1 MSFDDINDAN
11 FDKVRYQALKASA
24 GSGKTFNLAARF
36 LALVLMG
43 ARTSQIVAI
52 TFTNK
57 SAADMKEKIINS
69 FLDLSNLPE
78 LLALIS
84 EISGLNQSEILARR
98 DEMRDDFLKSNLKI
112 STFDAFFGVIL
123 RSFALNAGLN
133 ADYEIDVNEEIQR
146 FLDKKFVLQ
155 LKKLG
160 FIDFA
165 AHFLYAID
173 KKKSDLIALC
183 EQNLPEFNISVKPNF
198 EPVRA
203 KIREFNATLK
213 SLNATPNILKTF
225 DENIT
230 PNEMVKKAIFAK
242 KSLEDHRNLRKYVLQ
257 EPKLDEIFEQIREN
271 LSEYFREFDRYEL
284 GQISQI
290 SKIYRESKKSA
301 NRTLN
306 LLSFD
311 DVAQIAGEILRDE
324 NSRDLL
330 YFRLDDK
337 ITHLLIDEFQDTSA
351 RQYEILRPLIDEIV
365 AGHGTNLGSFF
376 YVGDVKQSI
385 YRFRG
390 SIKELFDF
398 TAQNRAQIAIKTLD
412 TNYRSDENLVNFI
425 NDKFANKFNNGEFAL
440 QKCGNPSQNG
450 LNSGFIEV
458 KNIELND
465 DDDER
470 AVMSES
476 VFKSVKKLLKLGINQ
491 NKIAILCRKNA
502 DIDAIK
508 SRLNLAGIQTSGEG
522 ATRLFG
528 INLVRAVLEFL
539 KFLITNE
546 RLYGENARALL
557 GLKFLPKMELK
568 LSETPLSCVKFACKM
583 LGISLGDKNILKLCE
598 IASGYSNLVDF
609 VFCDDKTPASLNENE
624 SIKVMTIHKSKGL
637 EFDHVIVCDK
647 MGGDSNK
654 GEHFLTE
661 YDLKSGQ
668 FLVMIRKQGREN
680 IDEKYRALK
689 EKKSDLDSQEALNLI
704 YVALTRAKKSLFV
717 LINPKNS
724 YFTQHFK
731 LQDETI
737 GEIKNEENSSLNLQ
751 NLRAKKEIIIAKTGQ
766 QELVLRDDKDE
777 NLGENTHA
785 INFGL
790 ALHFALE
797 MMAKFD
803 ENSLNMAMQKCK
815 NEFGQ
820 MLCESDFID
829 IKSRINMLI
838 YNEKFKQIIDGVR
851 LIKEQS
857 FKRENE
863 LRRIDLLCI
872 KDDEAIV
879 IDYKSSYKF
888 CEQHKIQVEFYKN
901 SLEKMAK
908 FKNVRAIIIYIL
920 SYKISF
926 VEI

>member
-1 MSFDDINDAN
+1 M
-11 FDKVRYQALKASA
+11 
-24 GSGKTFNLAARF
+24 
-36 LALVLMG
+36 
-43 ARTSQIVAI
+43 
-52 TFTNK
+52 
-57 SAADMKEKIINS
+57 
-69 FLDLSNLPE
+69 
-78 LLALIS
+78 
-84 EISGLNQSEILARR
+84 
-98 DEMRDDFLKSNLKI
+98 
-112 STFDAFFGVIL
+112 
-123 RSFALNAGLN
+123 
-133 ADYEIDVNEEIQR
+133 
-146 FLDKKFVLQ
+146 
-155 LKKLG
+155 
-160 FIDFA
+160 
-165 AHFLYAID
+165 
-173 KKKSDLIALC
+173 
-183 EQNLPEFNISVKPNF
+183 
-198 EPVRA
+198 
-203 KIREFNATLK
+203 
-213 SLNATPNILKTF
+213 
-225 DENIT
+225 
-230 PNEMVKKAIFAK
+230 
-242 KSLEDHRNLRKYVLQ
+242 
-257 EPKLDEIFEQIREN
+257 
-271 LSEYFREFDRYEL
+271 
-284 GQISQI
+284 
-290 SKIYRESKKSA
+290 
-301 NRTLN
+301 
-306 LLSFD
+306 
-311 DVAQIAGEILRDE
+311 
-324 NSRDLL
+324 
-330 YFRLDDK
+330 
-337 ITHLLIDEFQDTSA
+337 
-351 RQYEILRPLIDEIV
+351 
-365 AGHGTNLGSFF
+365 
-376 YVGDVKQSI
+376 
-385 YRFRG
+385 
-390 SIKELFDF
+390 
-398 TAQNRAQIAIKTLD
+398 
-412 TNYRSDENLVNFI
+412 
-425 NDKFANKFNNGEFAL
+425 
-440 QKCGNPSQNG
+440 
-450 LNSGFIEV
+450 
-458 KNIELND
+458 
-465 DDDER
+465 
-470 AVMSES
+470 
-476 VFKSVKKLLKLGINQ
+476 
-491 NKIAILCRKNA
+491 
-502 DIDAIK
+502 
-508 SRLNLAGIQTSGEG
+508 AGIQTSGEG

-609 VFCDDKTPASLNENE
+609 AFCDDKTPASLNENE

-803 ENSLNMAMQKCK
+803 ENSLNMAMQKCQ

-838 YNEKFKQIIDGVR
+838 YNEKFKQIIDGAR
-851 LIKEQS
+851 IIKEQS

-908 FKNVRAIIIYIL
+908 FKNVRALIIYIL
-920 SYKISF
+920 SDKISF

>member
-1 MSFDDINDAN
+1 MSFGINCVN

-36 LALVLMG
+36 LSLVLMG
-43 ARTSQIVAI
+43 AHTSQIIAI

-84 EISGLNQSEILARR
+84 EISGLSESEILARR

-123 RSFALNAGLN
+123 RSFALNAGLD
-133 ADYEIDVNEEIQR
+133 ADYEIDVGGEIQR
-146 FLDKKFVLQ
+146 FLDKKFVSQ

-160 FIDFA
+160 FIDFV
-165 AHFLYAID
+165 AHFLRAID
-173 KKKSDLIALC
+173 KKKSDLIMLC
-183 EQNLPEFNISVKPNF
+183 EQNLPELNISAKPNF

-203 KIREFNATLK
+203 KIREFNATP
-213 SLNATPNILKTF
+213 SILKTF

-230 PNEMVKKAIFAK
+230 PNEMVKKAIFEK
-242 KSLEDHRNLRKYVLQ
+242 KSLQEHRNLKKYVLQ
-257 EPKLDEIFEQIREN
+257 EPKLDEIFEQIRQN
-271 LSEYFREFDRYEL
+271 LSEYFTEFDRYEL

-290 SKIYRESKKSA
+290 SKIYRESKMSA

-330 YFRLDDK
+330 YFRLDDR

-365 AGHGTNLGSFF
+365 SGHGTNLGSFF

-425 NDKFANKFNNGEFAL
+425 NNKFANKFNNGEFAF
-440 QKCGNPSQNG
+440 QKCGNLAQNG
-450 LNSGFIEV
+450 LKSGFIEV
-458 KNIELND
+458 KNVELND

-470 AVMSES
+470 VLMSES
-476 VFKSVKKLLKLGINQ
+476 VFKSVEKLLKLGINQ

-609 VFCDDKTPASLNENE
+609 AFCDDKTPASLNENE

-737 GEIKNEENSSLNLQ
+737 GEIKNEENYSLNLR

-777 NLGENTHA
+777 ILGENAHA

-803 ENSLNMAMQKCK
+803 ENSLNMAMQKCQ

-820 MLCESDFID
+820 MLCERDFMD
-829 IKSRINMLI
+829 IKSRINILI
-838 YNEKFKQIIDGVR
+838 YNEKFKQIIDGAR

-857 FKRENE
+857 FRRENE

-872 KDDEAIV
+872 KGDEAIV

-888 CEQHKIQVEFYKN
+888 CEQHKMQVEFYKN

-908 FKNVRAIIIYIL
+908 FKNVRALIIYIL
-920 SYKISF
+920 NGEISF

>member
-1 MSFDDINDAN
+1 MNFDINCAN

-36 LALVLMG
+36 LSLVLMG
-43 ARTSQIVAI
+43 ARTSQIIAI

-84 EISGLNQSEILARR
+84 EISGLSESEILARR

-123 RSFALNAGLN
+123 RSFALNAGLD
-133 ADYEIDVNEEIQR
+133 ADYEIDVGGEIQR
-146 FLDKKFVLQ
+146 FLDKKFVSQ

-160 FIDFA
+160 FIDFV
-165 AHFLYAID
+165 AHFLRAID
-173 KKKSDLIALC
+173 KKKSDLITLC
-183 EQNLPEFNISVKPNF
+183 EQNLPEFNISAKPNF

-213 SLNATPNILKTF
+213 LLNATPSILKTF

-230 PNEMVKKAIFAK
+230 PNEMVKKAIFEK
-242 KSLEDHRNLRKYVLQ
+242 KSLQEHRNLKKYVLQ
-257 EPKLDEIFEQIREN
+257 EPKLDEIFEQIRQN

-290 SKIYRESKKSA
+290 SKIYRESKMSA

-330 YFRLDDK
+330 YFRLDDR

-365 AGHGTNLGSFF
+365 SGHGTNLGSFF

-425 NDKFANKFNNGEFAL
+425 NDKFANKFNSGEFAF
-440 QKCGNPSQNG
+440 QKCGNLTQNG
-450 LNSGFIEV
+450 LKSGFIEV

-470 AVMSES
+470 GVMSES
-476 VFKSVKKLLKLGINQ
+476 VFKSVEKLLKLGINQ

-546 RLYGENARALL
+546 RLYGENVRALL

-598 IASGYSNLVDF
+598 IASGYSNLVNF
-609 VFCDDKTPASLNENE
+609 AFCDDKTPASLNENE

-777 NLGENTHA
+777 NLGENAHA

-803 ENSLNMAMQKCK
+803 ENSLNMAMQKCQ

-820 MLCESDFID
+820 ILCERDFID

-838 YNEKFKQIIDGVR
+838 YNEKFKQIIDGAR

-888 CEQHKIQVEFYKN
+888 CEHHKMQVEFYKN

-908 FKNVRAIIIYIL
+908 FKNVRALIIYIL
-920 SYKISF
+920 NGEISF